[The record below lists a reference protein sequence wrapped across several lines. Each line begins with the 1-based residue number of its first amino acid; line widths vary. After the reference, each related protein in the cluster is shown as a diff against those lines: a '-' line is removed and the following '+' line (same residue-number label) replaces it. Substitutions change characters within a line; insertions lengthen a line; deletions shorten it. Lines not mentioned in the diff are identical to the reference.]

1 MDYIKEW
8 TLTVCITL
16 IISIIFSMLTPKG
29 NMGKFFKIILSTFIF
44 LSFIYPLGNSDFD
57 FTFPDFQIE
66 SAEAQEEE
74 SYENLIEAQISESLT
89 QGGYSSCIIDAKIEY
104 SSNEIEIKELTV
116 SVPNEY
122 NADEVKNYLFE
133 KLGLVAEVYNLG
145 E

>member
-44 LSFIYPLGNSDFD
+44 LSFIYPLGSSDFD
-57 FTFPDFQIE
+57 FSLSDFQIE
-66 SAEAQEEE
+66 SVEAQEEQ

-89 QGGYSSCIIDAKIEY
+89 EGGYTSCIIDTEIEY
-104 SSNEIEIKELTV
+104 SSNEIKIKELSV
-116 SVPNEY
+116 SVPDEY
-122 NADEVKNYLFE
+122 NPDDVKNYLFE
-133 KLGLVAEVYNLG
+133 NLGLVAEVYNLG